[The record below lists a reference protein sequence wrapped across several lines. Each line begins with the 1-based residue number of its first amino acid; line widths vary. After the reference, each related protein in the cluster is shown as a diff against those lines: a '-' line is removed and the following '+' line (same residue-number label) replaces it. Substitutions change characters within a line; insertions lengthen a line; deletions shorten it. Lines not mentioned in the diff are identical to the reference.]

1 MDRRSALVLL
11 VVFGVG
17 VFLAGLELMV
27 TAVALPSI
35 LDDLA
40 DPAGGSAW
48 IELRKASWIINGY
61 LLVYILTMPLA
72 GRLTD
77 LWGARRPVHGRAGR
91 LHRRFRAGRSRPEPG
106 PAHRRAGHPGAR
118 WWRAGSRGDRRG
130 RAPVRRRE
138 PAAGPGVIGA
148 LTFLGMAAGPF
159 VGAAL
164 LSSVH
169 AEGALEG
176 AGLGGSW
183 PDLFAPA
190 WRWVFFINVPIGLI
204 ALILGWAASAGWD
217 TPGVPGR
224 VDVVG
229 ALWFGAALLAGL
241 VGLTLIGTTE
251 IAGSAVEPVAVTIG
265 LLAGAA
271 VLTLIAVVRG
281 LRVRDP
287 FLDPRLFGIRAF
299 AAAALVSLL
308 TGYAFAT
315 AIIGGAVFVD
325 RVLYGGPDEQRL
337 ALGALAGATAL
348 GALLSGWPCA
358 SCRCVS

>member
-1 MDRRSALVLL
+1 MALTQPRRTQSSVVAAPAGIAAYTPGMDRRSALVLL
-11 VVFGVG
+11 VVFGAG
-17 VFLAGLELMV
+17 VFLAGLELMI

-48 IELRKASWIINGY
+48 IQLRKASWIINGY

-77 LWGARRPVHGRAGR
+77 LWGARRPFMGALAVFIVGSVLAGLAQSLDQLIGAR
-91 LHRRFRAGRSRPEPG
+91 LVQALGGGVLVPVGTAAAAHLYEGASRP
-106 PAHRRAGHPGAR
+106 RAL
-118 WWRAGSRGDRRG
+118 
-130 RAPVRRRE
+130 
-138 PAAGPGVIGA
+138 GVVGA

-164 LSSVH
+164 LASVH

-190 WRWVFFINVPIGLI
+190 WRWVFFVNVPIGLI

-217 TPGVPGR
+217 TPRRPGR

-229 ALWFGAALLAGL
+229 ALWFGAALVAGL

-251 IAGSAVEPVAVTIG
+251 IAGKRGRTGRRDHGPAGRGRGPDGGRGGPRPARPRSVPRSAALRDPG
-265 LLAGAA
+265 
-271 VLTLIAVVRG
+271 VRG
-281 LRVRDP
+281 GRARLAADRLRVRDRHHRWRGLRRP
-287 FLDPRLFGIRAF
+287 
-299 AAAALVSLL
+299 
-308 TGYAFAT
+308 
-315 AIIGGAVFVD
+315 GAVW
-325 RVLYGGPDEQRL
+325 RTR
-337 ALGALAGATAL
+337 
-348 GALLSGWPCA
+348 
-358 SCRCVS
+358 